1 MERLNFSVQP
11 LLTQKGSKFSG
22 PMSPLLFAR
31 EMMEQL
37 QMKYNRLARIWFR
50 NEPVFQRCEYGEQTG
65 YDTLIIGTQYANELW
80 LSLWVDEGTRGLPV
94 AMAFAGEAIKITPI
108 YDFVKYSRK
117 LSVGEIEQVF
127 DHLFTRPH
135 ELNIIVEE

>member
-1 MERLNFSVQP
+1 MEGLNFSVQP
-11 LLTQKGSKFSG
+11 LLTRIGGKISG
-22 PMSPLLFAR
+22 PMSPLLFAK

-37 QMKYNRLARIWFR
+37 QMKYNRLGRIWFKD
-50 NEPVFQRCEYGEQTG
+50 EPVFQRCEYGEQTG
-65 YDTLIIGTQYANELW
+65 YDTLVIGTQYANGLW

-94 AMAFAGEAIKITPI
+94 AMAFAGGAIKITPT

-127 DHLFTRPH
+127 DYLFTHPH
-135 ELNIIVEE
+135 ELDIIVEE